1 MTSHRIWSTLVLIA
15 ALTTG
20 CASTVSNVSGTA
32 PVGADLGD
40 RTFAQKLRDQ
50 GIENAAQINIYK
62 LNSRFKD
69 QSRIKFTA
77 FHDAVLITG
86 QVPDP
91 NLKTIAGDSVRAIRE
106 VSVVHNELAVGPQS
120 DYSTIVQ
127 DGILSARVRT
137 AIIQSSVKSSRVKYV
152 VERGVVYLM
161 GILYPAET
169 QDLIASV
176 QQIPGIV
183 KIVSL
188 VDVIKTGSLAV
199 PPSTANTLNTRPQV
213 YVPQQPASVAPLY
226 QAPALEVQPA
236 ASVQGAAQGSAQAIN
251 PYEQIDQQMNQESNT
266 TQQVLTQPILVQPTQ
281 LSPE

>member
-1 MTSHRIWSTLVLIA
+1 M
-15 ALTTG
+15 
-20 CASTVSNVSGTA
+20 SNVSGDA

-62 LNSRFKD
+62 LDSRFKD

-91 NLKTIAGDSVRAIRE
+91 NLKAIAGDSVNAIRE

-169 QDLIASV
+169 QDLLASV
-176 QQIPGIV
+176 QQIPGVV

-188 VDVIKTGSLAV
+188 IDVIKSGSTTVMPVTSAV
-199 PPSTANTLNTRPQV
+199 APRAQA
-213 YVPQQPASVAPLY
+213 YVVPRAPSVAPLY
-226 QAPALEVQPA
+226 QAPAAQVQPA
-236 ASVQGAAQGSAQAIN
+236 ASAQGFPQAVN
-251 PYEQIDQQMNQESNT
+251 PYEQIDQQMSQDDNS

-281 LSPE
+281 LSAQ

>member
-1 MTSHRIWSTLVLIA
+1 MTSLRIWSALVLITT
-15 ALTTG
+15 LTMG
-20 CASTVSNVSGTA
+20 CASTMSNVSGQA

-62 LNSRFKD
+62 LDSRFKD

-91 NLKTIAGDSVRAIRE
+91 NLKTIAGDSVKAIRE

-169 QDLIASV
+169 QDLLASV
-176 QQIPGIV
+176 QQIPGV
-183 KIVSL
+183 LKIVSL
-188 VDVIKTGSLAV
+188 VDVIKSGSATVMPNTASVLA
-199 PPSTANTLNTRPQV
+199 PQT
-213 YVPQQPASVAPLY
+213 QTFAAAQPVSVAPLY
-226 QAPALEVQPA
+226 QAPALQAQPA
-236 ASVQGAAQGSAQAIN
+236 ASAQGFPQAVN
-251 PYEQIDQQMNQESNT
+251 PYEQIDQQMSEQDNSG
-266 TQQVLTQPILVQPTQ
+266 QQVLTQPILVQPTQ
-281 LSPE
+281 LSAQ